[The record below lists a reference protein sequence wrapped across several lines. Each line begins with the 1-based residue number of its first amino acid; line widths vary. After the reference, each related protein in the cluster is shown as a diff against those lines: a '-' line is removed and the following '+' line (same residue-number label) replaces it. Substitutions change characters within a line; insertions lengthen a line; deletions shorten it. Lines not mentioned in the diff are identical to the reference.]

1 MGSMRACHR
10 SVISGV
16 LALFILTW
24 LASAGHAQ
32 TFDKRTAKRL
42 TAVVELLTA
51 DKPAEARDVL
61 DTINLGRLKPF
72 AKATVFEMYAHAYA
86 GEGSFDE
93 AAKYFQQALDSG
105 GYEEDRQTRL
115 RFNVAQIYM
124 MLEEW
129 EKAIAQL
136 EIFFA
141 ETENPNSDAY
151 YRLAICYYQK
161 GDLEGSL
168 EPAREAVNR
177 AKVPKESHLR
187 LLLALYME
195 SKHYQESIPLL
206 EQLVSLYPQKAYW
219 MQLSAVYSELERD
232 LDSLASQQLAYRQG
246 LLTKDKELRRLSQMY
261 LFHDLPWRAGV
272 VLEKAI
278 EDETVEGDA
287 KAWELLGNS
296 WLMAKEYDRAL
307 APLTR
312 AAEVAE
318 TGDLYARL
326 GRVYIQRE
334 DWENATEVLEQ
345 AVEKGEL
352 EDEGNTRLLLG
363 VSYYNEDKLRAARRE
378 FVRATKFEDSERYGT
393 QWIKVV
399 DRDLE

>member
-1 MGSMRACHR
+1 MGSMRTCHR
-10 SVISGV
+10 SVKRGV
-16 LALFILTW
+16 LALFFLAL

-42 TAVVELLTA
+42 TAVVELLVA
-51 DKPAEARDVL
+51 EKPVEARKIL
-61 DTINLGRLKPF
+61 DSINIGRLKPF
-72 AKATVFEMYAHAYA
+72 AEATVFEMYAHAYA
-86 GEGSFDE
+86 GEGAYKE

-129 EKAIAQL
+129 DKAIAQL
-136 EIFFA
+136 DIFFA

-161 GDLEGSL
+161 GDLPGAL
-168 EPAREAVNR
+168 EPARVAVDK

-195 SKHYQESIPLL
+195 DKRYEESIPLL
-206 EQLVSLYPQKAYW
+206 EQLVSHYPQKAYW
-219 MQLSAVYSELERD
+219 MQLSAVYAELERD
-232 LDSLASQQLAYRQG
+232 VDSLAAQQLAYRQG
-246 LLTKDKELRRLSQMY
+246 LLTKDKELRRLTQMY
-261 LFHDLPWRAGV
+261 LYHDLPWRGGM

-278 EDETVEGDA
+278 EEETVEGDA
-287 KAWELLGNS
+287 DAWELLGNS
-296 WLMAKEYDRAL
+296 WLMAKEYSLAL

-312 AAEVAE
+312 AAEIAE
-318 TGDLYARL
+318 TGDIYARL
-326 GRVYIQRE
+326 GRVYVQRE
-334 DWENATEVLEQ
+334 DWKNATEVLEQ

-363 VSYYNEDKLRAARRE
+363 VSYYYDDKLSAARRE
-378 FVRATKFEDSERYGT
+378 FVRATKFEDSERYGA

-399 DRDLE
+399 DRDRE

>member
-1 MGSMRACHR
+1 MGSTRSWHRDLKRA
-10 SVISGV
+10 V
-16 LALFILTW
+16 LALSFLAL
-24 LASAGHAQ
+24 LASASHAQ

-51 DKPAEARDVL
+51 EKPAEARKIL
-61 DTINLGRLKPF
+61 DSINIGRLKPF

-86 GEGSFDE
+86 GEGAFDE

-129 EKAIAQL
+129 DKAIAQL
-136 EIFFA
+136 NIFFA

-161 GDLEGSL
+161 GDLPGSL
-168 EPAREAVNR
+168 EPARAAVDK
-177 AKVPKESHLR
+177 ATVPKESHLR

-195 SKHYQESIPLL
+195 DKRYEESIPLL

-219 MQLSAVYSELERD
+219 MQLSAVYAELERD

-261 LFHDLPWRAGV
+261 LFHDLPWRAGI

-278 EDETVEGDA
+278 EEETVEGDA
-287 KAWELLGNS
+287 DAWELLGNS

-307 APLTR
+307 TPLTR

-334 DWENATEVLEQ
+334 DWESATGVLEQ
-345 AVEKGEL
+345 AVKKGEL

-363 VSYYNEDKLRAARRE
+363 VSYYNEDKLSAARRE
-378 FVRATKFEDSERYGT
+378 FVRATKFEESERYGT